1 MYTSHVH
8 NLLLIISPG
17 SKSLQ
22 LLDMI
27 YTSNNSSS
35 IPSGLLVVNDS
46 DRNRIVTLCQ
56 RTRHVPRAP
65 MLAINMDARYFP
77 GMRRSHIIKQKAGY
91 KQKYDMVLC
100 DAPCSGDGTTRK
112 SKPVWNT
119 WSMGHA
125 MSLHRL
131 QRRILRRGL
140 ELLRPGGIIVYS
152 TCSLNPLE
160 DEAVVA
166 SVIDN
171 VGGTEAV
178 EIVPLPEYIIDKT
191 KPFKGLSTWKVPNTK
206 FGENEVNDMYQ
217 SFEDVPSEHQASG
230 MKEKS
235 KKKKGGQVSRTMF
248 PPSDNELIKQLGHC
262 GRFLP
267 NDSLDS
273 GGFFVACLKRIKVG
287 ELGDEGKTQA
297 REVLTAESTD
307 NKEQQDVEVTIPPA
321 TENQDTEPT
330 LSDGVEVREGD
341 WYCGSC
347 KKLNFASRKSCFSCK
362 VRKPRAKT
370 DKKNDTIHQPL
381 LRKPVDE
388 DASVLTAFYN
398 QFGIAPAS
406 LPLDNIRIIHRK
418 SEKVIVLVSTALS
431 KLAISDSW
439 GAV

>member
-1 MYTSHVH
+1 M
-8 NLLLIISPG
+8 IISPG

-22 LLDMI
+22 LLDML

-166 SVIDN
+166 SVIEN

-178 EIVPLPEYIIDKT
+178 EIIPLPEYIIEKC
-191 KPFKGLSTWKVPNTK
+191 KPLKGLVSWEVANPK
-206 FGENEVNDMYQ
+206 FGKNGVNDMYQ
-217 SFEDVPSEHQASG
+217 TFEDVPSEHQASG
-230 MKEKS
+230 MKEKR
-235 KKKKGGQVSRTMF
+235 KKKKGGGQVSRTMF
-248 PPSDNELIKQLGHC
+248 PPTANDSLTKQLGHC
-262 GRFLP
+262 GRFIP

-287 ELGDEGKTQA
+287 ELGDEAKTQA
-297 REVLTAESTD
+297 RE
-307 NKEQQDVEVTIPPA
+307 
-321 TENQDTEPT
+321 
-330 LSDGVEVREGD
+330 
-341 WYCGSC
+341 
-347 KKLNFASRKSCFSCK
+347 
-362 VRKPRAKT
+362 
-370 DKKNDTIHQPL
+370 
-381 LRKPVDE
+381 
-388 DASVLTAFYN
+388 
-398 QFGIAPAS
+398 
-406 LPLDNIRIIHRK
+406 
-418 SEKVIVLVSTALS
+418 
-431 KLAISDSW
+431 
-439 GAV
+439 

>member
-1 MYTSHVH
+1 MHTSHVH
-8 NLLLIISPG
+8 LLLIISPG

-22 LLDMI
+22 LLDML

-46 DRNRIVTLCQ
+46 DRSRIVTLCQ

-91 KQKYDMVLC
+91 KQKYDKVLC

-171 VGGTEAV
+171 VGGVKAV
-178 EIVPLPEYIIDKT
+178 EIVPLPDWLVKKC
-191 KPFKGLSTWKVPNTK
+191 KPLKGLSTWEVAQPK
-206 FGENEVNDMYQ
+206 FGKNGVNDMYQ
-217 SFEDVPSEHQASG
+217 TFEDVPSEHQASG

-235 KKKKGGQVSRTMF
+235 KKKKGGQISRTMF
-248 PPSDNELIKQLGHC
+248 PPLDKELTKQLGHC
-262 GRFLP
+262 GRFIP

-287 ELGDEGKTQA
+287 ELGDEVKSET
-297 REVLTAESTD
+297 RDKSPAESTE
-307 NKEQQDVEVTIPPA
+307 NKEQQDIKDTISPA
-321 TENQDTEPT
+321 TETQDTEPT
-330 LSDGVEVREGD
+330 PSDGVEVREGD
-341 WYCGSC
+341 WYCGRC
-347 KKLNFASRKSCFSCK
+347 EKLNFASRKSCFSCK

-370 DKKNDTIHQPL
+370 DKKDDTIQQPL

-388 DASVLTAFYN
+388 DASVLNTLYN
-398 QFGIAPAS
+398 EFGIAPTS
-406 LPLDNIRIIHRK
+406 LPIDNIRIIHRK

>member
-1 MYTSHVH
+1 
-8 NLLLIISPG
+8 
-17 SKSLQ
+17 
-22 LLDMI
+22 
-27 YTSNNSSS
+27 
-35 IPSGLLVVNDS
+35 
-46 DRNRIVTLCQ
+46 
-56 RTRHVPRAP
+56 

-91 KQKYDMVLC
+91 KQKYDKVLC

-166 SVIDN
+166 SVIEN

-178 EIVPLPEYIIDKT
+178 EIVPLPDWLVKS
-191 KPFKGLSTWKVPNTK
+191 FSGLATWQVPHPK
-206 FGENEVNDMYQ
+206 FGKNEVNDMYQ
-217 SFEDVPSEHQASG
+217 TFEDVPLEHQASG

-248 PPSDNELIKQLGHC
+248 PPLDKELTKQLGHC
-262 GRFLP
+262 GRFIP

-287 ELGDEGKTQA
+287 ELGDEEKAQA
-297 REVLTAESTD
+297 REGPSAAESTRAED
-307 NKEQQDVEVTIPPA
+307 KEQQDIKDTISPA

-330 LSDGVEVREGD
+330 PSDGAEVREGD

-362 VRKPRAKT
+362 VRKPRVKA
-370 DKKNDTIHQPL
+370 DKKDDTIQQPL
-381 LRKPVDE
+381 LRKPVDD
-388 DASVLTAFYN
+388 DASVLNEFYN
-398 QFGIAPAS
+398 QFGIAPTS

>member
-1 MYTSHVH
+1 M
-8 NLLLIISPG
+8 L
-17 SKSLQ
+17 
-22 LLDMI
+22 

-65 MLAINMDARYFP
+65 SLAINMDARYFP

-91 KQKYDMVLC
+91 KQKYDKVLC

-166 SVIDN
+166 SVINN

-178 EIVPLPEYIIDKT
+178 EIVPLPDWLIEKCN
-191 KPFKGLSTWKVPNTK
+191 PLMKGLVTWQVPNPK
-206 FGENEVNDMYQ
+206 FGKNGVVDMYQ
-217 SFEDVPSEHQASG
+217 TFEDVPSEHQASG

-248 PPSDNELIKQLGHC
+248 PPLDKELTKQLGHC
-262 GRFLP
+262 GRFIP

-287 ELGDEGKTQA
+287 ELGDEEKTQA
-297 REVLTAESTD
+297 RDKSTAESTED
-307 NKEQQDVEVTIPPA
+307 KEQQDKEDTIQPV
-321 TENQDTEPT
+321 DTEPT
-330 LSDGVEVREGD
+330 PSDGVEVREGD

-347 KKLNFASRKSCFSCK
+347 NKLNFASRKSCFSCK

-370 DKKNDTIHQPL
+370 SKKDDTIQQPL
-381 LRKPVDE
+381 LRKPVD
-388 DASVLTAFYN
+388 DNASVLNAFYN
-398 QFGIAPAS
+398 QFGIAPTS